1 MNLKSFKLGLFTGVF
16 ALVAFSANAQQP
28 KQAEHSNANV
38 RMGQKALLDGDF
50 KNAESYLTKPYLRK
64 GKIRMYYTCWDIL
77 NFKMV
82 TIKNQRRLLEKWLH

>member
-16 ALVAFSANAQQP
+16 ALVAFSANAQQQQQQ

-50 KNAESYLTKPYLRK
+50 KNAESYLTKALPQE
-64 GKIRMYYTCWDIL
+64 GKIRMYYTCWGIL
-77 NFKMV
+77 NFRMV
-82 TIKNQRRLLEKWLH
+82 TIKNQRRLLGK